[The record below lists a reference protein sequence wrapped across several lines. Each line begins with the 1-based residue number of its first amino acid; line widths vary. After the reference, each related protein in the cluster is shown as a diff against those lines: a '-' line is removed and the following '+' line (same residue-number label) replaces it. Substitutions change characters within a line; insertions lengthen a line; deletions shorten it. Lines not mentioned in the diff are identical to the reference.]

1 MKTILTI
8 VIVMLAMSMFA
19 VAADKP
25 NFSGDWTLDAT
36 KSEFGPMPPPS
47 AMTRKVEHN
56 DPSLSYTQET
66 SGGQNG
72 DQTVKMKY
80 STDGTETTNDMM
92 GNPLKTTAKWD
103 GSALV
108 ITGKADFGGNE
119 ITLTDKWTLSDDGKV
134 LTDLLHID
142 SPQGAF
148 DITYVLNKK

>member
-8 VIVMLAMSMFA
+8 LIVMLAMSMFA

-25 NFSGDWTLDAT
+25 NFSGEWTLDAT

-56 DPSLSYTQET
+56 DPSLEYTQET

-72 DQTVKMKY
+72 DQSIKMKY

-134 LTDLLHID
+134 LTDALHID

-148 DITYVLNKK
+148 DITYVMNKK